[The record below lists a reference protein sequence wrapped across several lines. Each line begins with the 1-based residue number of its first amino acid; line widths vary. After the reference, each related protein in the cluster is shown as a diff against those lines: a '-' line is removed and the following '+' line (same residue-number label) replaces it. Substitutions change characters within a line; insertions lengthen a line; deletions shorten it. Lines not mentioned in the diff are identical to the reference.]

1 MGNTRQAV
9 CIMIFSEKTKIIME
23 KMVLLEKLDDILL
36 SKPNLIFDLWVPNLH
51 QKVKRLSCFTELAG
65 NR

>member
-1 MGNTRQAV
+1 
-9 CIMIFSEKTKIIME
+9 ME

-51 QKVKRLSCFTELAG
+51 QKVKRLSRFTEPAG